1 MTMKVKYLPVLLIAL
16 LLPLLASGQSE
27 TYSIKKARLSSN
39 SSDEFSPVY
48 YQNGIVFCSNTTRS
62 LVRNYLTP
70 DDKGLLNIVFADT
83 TTWKSRI
90 FSKDLRT
97 IFNDGPASFSKNGD
111 TVYFSRN
118 IRTDVNRDD
127 VSPRNKL
134 GIFSAVLENGNW
146 GKILDF
152 RFNNEYYNITTPFIS
167 PDGKRL
173 FFAADNPD
181 GMGGTDLY
189 YCDWKVD
196 YWDDPV
202 NMGPE
207 VNTPGNESY
216 PSVNSEGGVF
226 FSSDG
231 HPGFGG
237 KDVFYTRQ
245 SGDKWLPPAHLDAP
259 VNSKYDDFSLV
270 ADPMMSQG
278 YFSSNREGTLDIFQ
292 FRTNVRQLFYC
303 DKQRVNQYCFKF
315 TDKDVIPVDSRYLQ
329 LVWNFGDGNT
339 AQGLNAEHCFK
350 GPGLYQVRLDATD
363 KLTGRAV
370 FTKLSFDL
378 DLRDIEQPVIL
389 SPASAMAGAP
399 VTLDGTTS
407 DFAGSSILNYTWH
420 FGDGNYS
427 KDGSTQHIYPDKGDY
442 DVRLGLIVR
451 NENTGV
457 IREVCS
463 VKPIKVFSSTA
474 EKEAFDRQSAEPAP
488 VVDIFDYDQAV
499 TSNVWSAENS
509 LNEFIAYRL
518 EVLRSKTKLE
528 KTDEAFRRLP
538 DKYTLRENFL
548 SGESEFSY
556 TIAEEHTLMANY
568 PSYSEISKL
577 GFTEAK
583 VYPVVVEDPAE
594 RELNNLEKVFGVS
607 TDFLFVRNTQT
618 LSSAGTQL
626 LDLVLGFMGKY
637 PSIRLQVACHT
648 DNTGSAYT
656 NQTLSG
662 RRADAMVN
670 YLVMNGISRNR
681 LVSKGYGGTRPIAP
695 NYQES
700 DRKNNRRIDFTILWN

>member
-1 MTMKVKYLPVLLIAL
+1 MTMKIKYLPVLLIAL
-16 LLPLLASGQSE
+16 ILPLPVSGQSE
-27 TYSIKKARLSSN
+27 TYSIKKTRLSSN

-48 YQNGIVFCSNTTRS
+48 YQNGLVFCSNMTRS

-83 TTWKSRI
+83 ATWKSRI
-90 FSKDLRT
+90 FSNSLRT
-97 IFNDGPASFSKNGD
+97 IFNDGPASFSRNGD

-118 IRTDVNRDD
+118 IRTDVDRDD

-173 FFAADNPD
+173 FFAADNPE
-181 GMGGTDLY
+181 GMGGLDLY

-202 NMGPE
+202 NLGPE
-207 VNTPGNESY
+207 VNTKGNESY

-231 HPGFGG
+231 HPGLGG
-237 KDVFYTRQ
+237 KDLFYTRQ

-259 VNSKYDDFSLV
+259 VNSKSDDFSLI
-270 ADPMMSQG
+270 ADPVMNRG
-278 YFSSNREGTLDIFQ
+278 YFSSNREGTVDIFQ

-303 DKQRVNQYCFKF
+303 DKQRINQYCFKF
-315 TDKDVIPVDSRYLQ
+315 TDKDKIPVDSRYLQ
-329 LVWNFGDGNT
+329 LVWDFGDGTT
-339 AQGLNAEHCFK
+339 AQGLNEEHCFK

-363 KLTGRAV
+363 KKTGRVV

-389 SPASAMAGAP
+389 APASAMAGAP
-399 VTLDGTTS
+399 VTLDGMTS
-407 DFAGSSILNYTWH
+407 SFAGSSILSYTWH
-420 FGDGNYS
+420 FGDRKFSREGT
-427 KDGSTQHIYPDKGDY
+427 TQHMYRDKGDY
-442 DVRLGLIVR
+442 DIRLGLVVR
-451 NENTGV
+451 NDKTGM

-474 EKEAFDRQSAEPAP
+474 EKDAFDMKGAEPAP

-499 TSNVWSAENS
+499 TSNVYSAENQ

-528 KTDEAFRRLP
+528 KTDETFRRLP
-538 DKYTLRENFL
+538 DKYILRENFL
-548 SGESEFSY
+548 SNENVYSY
-556 TIAEEHTLMANY
+556 TIAEEHSLMATY
-568 PSYSEISKL
+568 PAYSEISNL
-577 GFTEAK
+577 GFTDAK
-583 VYPVVVEDPAE
+583 VYPVVVEDPSE
-594 RELNNLEKVFGVS
+594 RELNNLERVFGVS
-607 TDFLFVRNTQT
+607 TDLLFVRNTQT

-626 LDLVLGFMGKY
+626 LDLVLGFMAKY
-637 PSIRLQVACHT
+637 PAIRLQVACHT
-648 DNTGSAYT
+648 DNTGSAPA
-656 NQTLSG
+656 NLTLSG
-662 RRADAMVN
+662 KRAEAMVN
-670 YLVMNGISRNR
+670 YLVVNGVSRNR
-681 LVSKGYGGTRPIAP
+681 LVPRGYGGIRPIAP

-700 DRKNNRRIDFTILWN
+700 DRKNNRRVDFIIL

>member
-1 MTMKVKYLPVLLIAL
+1 MKIKYLTVLLIAL
-16 LLPLLASGQSE
+16 ILPLFASGQSE
-27 TYSIKKARLSSN
+27 TYSIKKARFSSK
-39 SSDEFSPVY
+39 SSDEFSPVF
-48 YQNGIVFCSNTTRS
+48 YQNGIVFCSNMTRS

-70 DDKGLLNIVFADT
+70 EDKGLLNIVFADT

-90 FSKDLRT
+90 FSNNLRT

-118 IRTDVNRDD
+118 IRTDVNPDD

-134 GIFSAVLENGNW
+134 GVFSAVLENGNW

-173 FFAADNPD
+173 FFSADNPE
-181 GMGGTDLY
+181 GMGGLDLY
-189 YCDWKVD
+189 YCDRKAD

-207 VNTPGNESY
+207 VNTQGNESY

-231 HPGFGG
+231 HPGLGG
-237 KDVFYTRQ
+237 KDIFYTRQ
-245 SGDKWLPPAHLDAP
+245 SGNKWLPPAHLDAP

-270 ADPMMSQG
+270 ADPMMNKG
-278 YFSSNREGTLDIFQ
+278 YFSSNREGTVDIFQ

-315 TDKDVIPVDSRYLQ
+315 TDKDKIPVDSRYLQ
-329 LVWNFGDGNT
+329 LVWNFGDGTT
-339 AQGLNAEHCFK
+339 AQGLNTEHCFK
-350 GPGLYQVRLDATD
+350 GPGKYKVRLDATD
-363 KLTGRAV
+363 KLTGRVV

-399 VTLDGTTS
+399 VTLDGMTS
-407 DFAGSSILNYTWH
+407 HFPGSSILNYTWR
-420 FGDGNYS
+420 FGDGKYS
-427 KDGSTQHIYPDKGDY
+427 KDGSIQHTYPDKGDY
-442 DVRLGLIVR
+442 DIRLGLIVR
-451 NENTGV
+451 NDKTGV

-463 VKPIKVFSSTA
+463 VRPIKVFSSTA
-474 EKEAFDRQSAEPAP
+474 EKEAFDRQTAEPAP

-499 TSNVWSAENS
+499 TSNVYSAENS

-518 EVLRSKTKLE
+518 EVLRSGTKLE
-528 KTDEAFRRLP
+528 KTDGAFRKLP

-548 SGESEFSY
+548 SEENVYSY
-556 TIAEEHTLMANY
+556 TIAEEHSLMATY
-568 PSYSEISKL
+568 PSYNEISNL
-577 GFTEAK
+577 GFTDAK
-583 VYPVVVEDPAE
+583 VYTVVVGDPAE

-607 TDFLFVRNTQT
+607 TDRLFVSNSQT

-637 PSIRLQVACHT
+637 PALRLQVACHT
-648 DNTGSAYT
+648 DNTGSASA
-656 NQTLSG
+656 NLTLSG
-662 RRADAMVN
+662 RRAEAMVN
-670 YLVMNGISRNR
+670 YLVMNGVSRNR
-681 LVSKGYGGTRPIAP
+681 LVPKGYGGTRPIAP

-700 DRKNNRRIDFTILWN
+700 DRKNNRRIDFTIL

>member
-1 MTMKVKYLPVLLIAL
+1 MKLKYLPVFLIAL
-16 LLPLLASGQSE
+16 ILPLVASGQSE
-27 TYSIKKARLSSN
+27 TYSINKARFSSDN
-39 SSDEFSPVY
+39 SDEFSPVY
-48 YQNGIVFCSNTTRS
+48 HQNGIVFCSNMTRS

-70 DDKGLLNIVFADT
+70 DNKGLLNIVFADT
-83 TTWKSRI
+83 ITWKSRI
-90 FSKDLRT
+90 FSRELRT
-97 IFNDGPASFSKNGD
+97 IFNDGPASFNKNGD

-134 GIFSAVLENGNW
+134 GIFSAVLENGSW

-173 FFAADNPD
+173 FFAADNPE

-189 YCDWKVD
+189 YCEWKVD

-207 VNTPGNESY
+207 VNTQGNESY

-237 KDVFYTRQ
+237 KDIFYTRQ
-245 SGDKWLPPAHLDAP
+245 TGDKWLPPVHLNAP
-259 VNSKYDDFSLV
+259 VNSKYDDFSLI
-270 ADPMMSQG
+270 ADPVMNRG
-278 YFSSNREGTLDIFQ
+278 YFSSNRDGTVDIFQ
-292 FRTNVRQLFYC
+292 FTTNVHQLFYC
-303 DKQRVNQYCFKF
+303 DKQRINQYCFKF
-315 TDKDVIPVDSRYLQ
+315 TDNDKIPVDTRYLQ
-329 LVWNFGDGNT
+329 LVWNFGDGAT

-350 GPGLYQVRLDATD
+350 GPGKYQVRLDATD
-363 KLTGRAV
+363 KLTGRVV

-399 VTLDGTTS
+399 VTLDGGTS
-407 DFAGSSILNYTWH
+407 NFAGSDIINYTWH
-420 FGDGNYS
+420 FGDGKYS
-427 KDGSTQHIYPDKGDY
+427 KDRNTQHTYPEKGDY
-442 DVRLGLIVR
+442 NIRLGLLVR
-451 NENTGV
+451 NDNTGV

-463 VKPIKVFSSTA
+463 VKSIKVFSSSA
-474 EKEAFDRQSAEPAP
+474 EKEAFDSQRDGPAP

-499 TSNVWSAENS
+499 TSNVFSAGNS
-509 LNEFIAYRL
+509 LNEFTAYKL

-528 KTDEAFRRLP
+528 KNDVAFRKLP
-538 DKYTLRENFL
+538 DKYILRENFL
-548 SGESEFSY
+548 SDENAYSY
-556 TIAEEHTLMANY
+556 TIAEEHTLMATY
-568 PSYSEISKL
+568 PSYKEISNL
-577 GFTEAK
+577 GFTGAR
-583 VYPVVVEDPAE
+583 VYPVEVEDPAE
-594 RELNNLEKVFGVS
+594 WELNNLEKVFGVS
-607 TDFLFVRNTQT
+607 SDRLFVRNTQT
-618 LSSAGTQL
+618 LSSAGTQI
-626 LDLVLGFMGKY
+626 LDLVLGIMAKY
-637 PSIRLQVACHT
+637 PAIRLQVACHT
-648 DNTGSAYT
+648 DNTGSASA
-656 NQTLSG
+656 NLTLSG

-670 YLVMNGISRNR
+670 YLVMNGVSRNR
-681 LVSKGYGGTRPIAP
+681 LVPKGYGGTKPIAP

-700 DRKNNRRIDFTILWN
+700 DRKNNRRIDFTIL

>member
-1 MTMKVKYLPVLLIAL
+1 MTLKHLPVFLIVL
-16 LLPLLASGQSE
+16 ILPLVASGQSE
-27 TYSIKKARLSSN
+27 TYSIKKAKFSSN

-48 YQNGIVFCSNTTRS
+48 YKNGIVFCSNMTRS

-83 TTWKSRI
+83 ITGKSRI
-90 FSKDLRT
+90 FSNNLRT

-118 IRTDVNRDD
+118 IRTDVNRDEL
-127 VSPRNKL
+127 SPRNKL
-134 GIFSAVLENGNW
+134 GVFSAVLENGNW

-173 FFAADNPD
+173 FFAADNPG
-181 GMGGTDLY
+181 GMGGTDIY
-189 YCDWKVD
+189 YCDWKGD

-207 VNTPGNESY
+207 VNTQGNESY

-237 KDVFYTRQ
+237 KDIFYTRQ
-245 SGDKWLPPAHLDAP
+245 SGGKWLPPAHLDSP
-259 VNSKYDDFSLV
+259 VNSKYDDFSLI
-270 ADPMMSQG
+270 ADPVMSRG
-278 YFSSNREGTLDIFQ
+278 YFSSNREGTVDIYQ

-303 DKQRVNQYCFKF
+303 DKQRINQYCFKF
-315 TDKDVIPVDSRYLQ
+315 TDKDKIAIDSRYLQ
-329 LVWNFGDGNT
+329 LVWNFGDGTT

-350 GPGLYQVRLDATD
+350 GPGKFKVRLDATD
-363 KLTGRAV
+363 KKTGRVV

-389 SPASAMAGAP
+389 SPASAMAGTP
-399 VTLDGTTS
+399 VTLDGMTS
-407 DFAGSSILNYTWH
+407 NFAGSEILNYTWH
-420 FGDGNYS
+420 FGDGKYS
-427 KDGSTQHIYPDKGDY
+427 KDGNTQHIYPEKGDY
-442 DVRLGLIVR
+442 DIRLGLIVR
-451 NENTGV
+451 NDKTGV

-463 VKPIKVFSSTA
+463 LKPLKVFSTTA
-474 EKEAFDRQSAEPAP
+474 EKEAFDRKSAEPAP
-488 VVDIFDYDQAV
+488 VVDIFDFDQAV

-528 KTDEAFRRLP
+528 KSDEAFRKLP
-538 DKYTLRENFL
+538 DKYTLREIFL
-548 SGESEFSY
+548 NGENAYSY
-556 TIAEEHTLMANY
+556 TIAEEHTLMATY
-568 PSYSEISKL
+568 PSYSEVSNL
-577 GFTEAK
+577 GFTEAN
-583 VYPVVVEDPAE
+583 VYSVVVEEPSE

-607 TDFLFVRNTQT
+607 TDRLFVGNTQT
-618 LSSAGTQL
+618 LSSSGTQL
-626 LDLVLGFMGKY
+626 LDLVLGFMAKY
-637 PSIRLQVACHT
+637 PALRLQVACHT
-648 DNTGSAYT
+648 DNTGSAPA
-656 NQTLSG
+656 NLTLSG
-662 RRADAMVN
+662 RRAEAMVN
-670 YLVMNGISRNR
+670 YLVINGVSRNR
-681 LVSKGYGGTRPIAP
+681 LVPKGYGGTRPIAP

-700 DRKNNRRIDFTILWN
+700 DRKNNRRIDFTIL